1 MYSNCLI
8 FKAVK
13 WNYLKVISENFVR
26 NEKLSSKAVE
36 PNCQTRPNFQMCL
49 KSHSRRAGR
58 AELVSPRQISKTDSA
73 KFSRREIRSRF
84 VCLSCTK
91 LSSLKFVS
99 VGMDFQRT
107 KSVVN
112 TCLSVVCC
120 GFILCTITPLYVWQN
135 HTIACRFGCICMIGI
150 IFLNIFHWSS
160 FIPF

>member
-120 GFILCTITPLYVWQN
+120 GFILWLLTVDA
-135 HTIACRFGCICMIGI
+135 IASAGIDCCSTVSQHKCM
-150 IFLNIFHWSS
+150 
-160 FIPF
+160 